1 MRAVREGDD
10 RSARSCRPGEGALR
24 EFRAEYGAGDEGSEL
39 RAITLGDPL
48 VDAYLEF
55 VGARGAVNT
64 WLATAYDLKVFFE
77 VVGKDPAEVTSA
89 DVFTFLA
96 AQRTPRREKVVRIE
110 DGEAGLSART
120 IARRLSSVA
129 GLFEY
134 LLVRGDAGV
143 DRNPVPRGLAG
154 RRAGQRGRGGV
165 RLVRRPRT
173 LPRVLS
179 PVEVDRLLGALRTQ
193 RDRAIVLAMLLAGLR
208 RCEVLG
214 LGLRDINPGEQ
225 RLFVAS
231 GKGVRERIV
240 PVSGRF
246 FEALGEYLVSERPS
260 EVPTDACFVVLKG
273 PRRGMPLTTAGLDE
287 VIDGVGGRAGL
298 PRLTCHMLRHTCLTR
313 LREQGMSLEA
323 LQAQAG
329 HASIDSPASICT
341 WRTTGSGASICGR
354 RRRSRRRSTRPRG
367 RRHSGPACARPGGR
381 GADRRLSVGAGR
393 GRSFRRERGDL
404 AGPGVPFAGRWR
416 RRLVAP
422 VGRGA
427 VAGLGGARERGGDV
441 DDRCRPRA
449 AEAGVSSARL
459 SADWEGLG
467 LGTPRV
473 P

>member
-1 MRAVREGDD
+1 MD
-10 RSARSCRPGEGALR
+10 
-24 EFRAEYGAGDEGSEL
+24 GSVL

-77 VVGKDPAEVTSA
+77 VVGKNPAAVTST
-89 DVFTFLA
+89 DVFAFLSH
-96 AQRTPRREKVVRIE
+96 QRRPRQEKVVRIE

-134 LLVRGDAGV
+134 LIVRGDAGV

-214 LGLRDINPGEQ
+214 LRLRDVNPGER
-225 RLFVAS
+225 RLFVVS
-231 GKGVRERIV
+231 GKGGRERIV

-246 FEALGEYLVSERPS
+246 FEALGAYLGSERPAG
-260 EVPTDACFVVLKG
+260 VVTDACFVV
-273 PRRGMPLTTAGLDE
+273 RRA
-287 VIDGVGGRAGL
+287 
-298 PRLTCHMLRHTCLTR
+298 
-313 LREQGMSLEA
+313 
-323 LQAQAG
+323 
-329 HASIDSPASICT
+329 
-341 WRTTGSGASICGR
+341 
-354 RRRSRRRSTRPRG
+354 
-367 RRHSGPACARPGGR
+367 R
-381 GADRRLSVGAGR
+381 GAGCG
-393 GRSFRRERGDL
+393 
-404 AGPGVPFAGRWR
+404 
-416 RRLVAP
+416 
-422 VGRGA
+422 
-427 VAGLGGARERGGDV
+427 
-441 DDRCRPRA
+441 
-449 AEAGVSSARL
+449 
-459 SADWEGLG
+459 
-467 LGTPRV
+467 
-473 P
+473 